1 MHLRLSFA
9 AAAVVFAVTSLP
21 AAAEGVIGLDAVKA
35 GLKTGQILLVD
46 VREPDEFVAGHVPG
60 AVNMPLSHFDPAAL
74 PKPADK
80 TVVVMCRS
88 GHRAGIAQA
97 AAAKVGR
104 TDIVDYAGSMI
115 EWTGKGE
122 PIVTGR

>member
-1 MHLRLSFA
+1 MRLGLSFA
-9 AAAVVFAVTSLP
+9 AAALAFAVTLAP
-21 AAAEGVIGLDAVKA
+21 AAAEGVIALEAVKE
-35 GLKTGQILLVD
+35 GLKSGRIVLLD
-46 VREPDEFVAGHVPG
+46 VREPEEFVAGHVPG
-60 AVNMPLSHFDPAAL
+60 AINMPLSHFDPAAL

-97 AAAKVGR
+97 AAAKAGR
-104 TDIVDYAGSMI
+104 TDIVDFAGSMI
-115 EWTGKGE
+115 EWTAKGE